1 MAVNVISWNLL
12 TCKVNMKKVAL
23 LIPLSRA
30 FGRGITRGIINY
42 ANNIG
47 HWHIFSILP
56 DYTSSSQISV
66 AKLIMKWQPDGV
78 IARMPFLNITSFHD
92 FGVPTVATNIYE
104 PLKKT
109 ANIVPDCDTPS
120 KMAADYFIS
129 KGFRNFAFCGFH
141 MHWCLRREHFFQSYI
156 HEHGYDVNIYQTPK
170 EKMQMSWDMEQPH
183 LAEWLLHLPKPIAV
197 LATND
202 DRARHVLE
210 ACHIAGLDVP
220 SEVAVLGSD
229 NDEMICTL
237 TSPPLSSISYN
248 FENSGYEAAEL
259 LDKLMRVKNHPKK
272 NLVTQALG
280 IVTRQSTDIL
290 AIDDI
295 DVSKALEYIQNHFR
309 KNISVTDVVEAT
321 TLSRRSLEVRF
332 KEITRHSIA
341 EEIRRQRIA
350 HAAKLL
356 VGTNLTVFQI
366 ASATGFQDTKRLNEA
381 FTKHHQ
387 MSPGRYRRQKGKKFL

>member
-1 MAVNVISWNLL
+1 M
-12 TCKVNMKKVAL
+12 AL
-23 LIPLSRA
+23 LIPISRA
-30 FGRGITRGIINY
+30 FERGITSGIINY

-47 HWHIFSILP
+47 HWRIFSILP

-66 AKLIMKWQPDGV
+66 AKLIKKWQPDGI
-78 IARMPFLNITSFHD
+78 IARLPFLNINAFHD

-104 PLKKT
+104 PLKNT
-109 ANIVPDCDTPS
+109 ASIVPDCDTPS

-129 KGFRNFAFCGFH
+129 KGFHNFAFCGFH
-141 MHWCLRREHFFQSYI
+141 MHWCLNREHFFKYYI
-156 HEHGYDVNIYQTPK
+156 REHGFDVDIYQTPK
-170 EKMQMSWDMEQPH
+170 EKMRMSWEMEQPY
-183 LAEWLLHLPKPIAV
+183 LAEWLMQLPKPIAV
-197 LATND
+197 FATND

-220 SEVAVLGSD
+220 SDVAVLGSD

-259 LDKLMRVKNHPKK
+259 LDKLMRAKNHPKK
-272 NLVTQALG
+272 VIITQALG
-280 IVTRQSTDIL
+280 VITRQSTDIL
-290 AIDDI
+290 ASEDG
-295 DVSKALEYIQNHFR
+295 DVSKALQFIQTHFR

-321 TLSRRSLEVRF
+321 TLSRRSLELRF

-341 EEIRRQRIA
+341 EEIRRQRMA

-366 ASATGFQDTKRLNEA
+366 ASAAGFQDTKRLNEA
-381 FTKHHQ
+381 FVKHHKI
-387 MSPGRYRRQKGKKFL
+387 SPGRYRKQKGKKFL